1 MERSLEKMRQKR
13 IRVQG
18 DTRTNCQVE
27 RESVCVCVSSVW
39 EDENEMF
46 LRPRRGKESFY
57 VDSGETSLVGTHHCN
72 APVSRER
79 QLKFLSTYSQRESR
93 EASEI

>member
-1 MERSLEKMRQKR
+1 M
-13 IRVQG
+13 
-18 DTRTNCQVE
+18 
-27 RESVCVCVSSVW
+27 CVSGAW

-57 VDSGETSLVGTHHCN
+57 VDSGETSLVGTHQCN
-72 APVSRER
+72 VPVSGER
-79 QLKFLSTYSQRESR
+79 QLKFLRSYSQPELR